1 MIVSTKGKRAAD
13 AVQDRY
19 GKGFPSD
26 LVKRTRA
33 MLSAMDAAV
42 VLEDLRVPPGNHLE
56 ALKGN
61 RAGQHSV
68 RINDQWRIC
77 FVWTEQGPVD
87 VEIVPLKGGTMTL
100 MQNPSPPG
108 EVLAELYLEPLGMS
122 AIELA
127 GRLHVPRTRIERL
140 VKGDTALTV
149 DTALRLSTF
158 FGNTPEFWMNLQR
171 SYDLARARESVDVS
185 GIVPLAAA

>member
-1 MIVSTKGKRAAD
+1 MIVSTRGKRAAD
-13 AVQDRY
+13 AVRDRY

-42 VLEDLRVPPGNHLE
+42 VLEDLRFPPGNHLE

-61 RAGQHSV
+61 RVGQHSV

-87 VEIVPLKGGTMTL
+87 VEIVD
-100 MQNPSPPG
+100 
-108 EVLAELYLEPLGMS
+108 Y
-122 AIELA
+122 
-127 GRLHVPRTRIERL
+127 H
-140 VKGDTALTV
+140 
-149 DTALRLSTF
+149 
-158 FGNTPEFWMNLQR
+158 
-171 SYDLARARESVDVS
+171 
-185 GIVPLAAA
+185 